1 MKSFFNVSSSR
12 SLRSVAAGLVLG
24 TCAVSTAQA
33 DVTFCNKINAPL
45 FVSVAY
51 NENGEW
57 ISQGWEKIDPG
68 SCRADPFELHVSQF
82 FFRAETDW
90 INVAGGRKVQHTWAD
105 ADGVRLSVVNP
116 SFTFHHADVQQRGSR
131 LAAFSSSIR
140 TETGEVSETITF
152 NEDSTSQSWHRTGS

>member
-1 MKSFFNVSSSR
+1 MKTFFNISSWR
-12 SLRSVAAGLVLG
+12 SWRSVAAGLVLG

-33 DVTFCNKINAPL
+33 EVTFCNKINAPV

-68 SCRADPFELHVSQF
+68 SCRANPFELHVSQF

-90 INVAGGRKVQHTWAD
+90 INVTGGEKIQHTWAD
-105 ADGVRLSVVNP
+105 ADGVRFSVVNP
-116 SFTFHHADVQQRGSR
+116 GFTFHHADVQQRGSR
-131 LAAFSSSIR
+131 LEAFSSSIR

-152 NEDSTSQSWHRTGS
+152 NEDSTNQSWRRAAS